1 MGLLTKK
8 YRETRKKDDV
18 AEAKTGFAFK
28 TGLDILD
35 YKNGKLVKPRGHAP
49 YYSVGLEEGSYIM
62 VVGRSG
68 SGKTGLAIQ
77 MACNIVR
84 PYPNG
89 AIYLDDVEA
98 ATSLTRVKQ
107 ISGWTDDELEDKFVH
122 RNVGITSEKFYKN
135 INEVYKLKMEMK
147 DELTVVTDKLD
158 DKGNPIEVLEPT
170 VYILD
175 SLAVLSTDAI
185 SEEEELS
192 GQMSQTAV
200 ARANAA
206 IFRRILPKLKEAN
219 IILIVINHIN
229 AKVNINPA
237 MPTKAQIN
245 YLKQDESIPG
255 GNTPLYL
262 ANNIFRVDTGTKLTA
277 DKEYGIDGFM
287 TKITIVKSR
296 SNRAGQEIELV
307 YNQNKG
313 YDNIYSN
320 LTLMKQAKRIGGAGR
335 SFYIQGCD
343 SVKFAQKTF
352 KEKLM
357 AEEELRNAYRTTV
370 RELLSE
376 FIYTEEDDEV
386 PQESQDVNVA
396 ELDGSADVE
405 FYDDV
410 EDEY

>member
-1 MGLLTKK
+1 
-8 YRETRKKDDV
+8 
-18 AEAKTGFAFK
+18 
-28 TGLDILD
+28 
-35 YKNGKLVKPRGHAP
+35 
-49 YYSVGLEEGSYIM
+49 M